1 MLKVNNRNP
10 RKWCEICSK
19 LTIKTPERRQ
29 WCRSGVFIVK
39 FEHISHLFLVLLL
52 LTLKQVNVRWQV
64 LSWTSPIVTAFKRYF
79 HCLSTLLNYHEHCY
93 MYKSIDEDNV
103 TRFPF
108 INALETSYQGPL
120 RTSEIRHWTE
130 TG

>member
-1 MLKVNNRNP
+1 
-10 RKWCEICSK
+10 
-19 LTIKTPERRQ
+19 
-29 WCRSGVFIVK
+29 
-39 FEHISHLFLVLLL
+39 
-52 LTLKQVNVRWQV
+52 
-64 LSWTSPIVTAFKRYF
+64 
-79 HCLSTLLNYHEHCY
+79 

-108 INALETSYQGPL
+108 INALESSYQGPL